1 MCLKFCLVFPSR
13 VGCLQKQTKKK
24 KNISLSGPSPT
35 AVAKCDRLGEMGA
48 ETPSTLFKL
57 KCFTFG
63 EEG

>member
-1 MCLKFCLVFPSR
+1 MLAAYKNRP
-13 VGCLQKQTKKK
+13 KKK
-24 KNISLSGPSPT
+24 KNLSLSGPSPT

-48 ETPSTLFKL
+48 ETPSTVFKL

>member
-1 MCLKFCLVFPSR
+1 MPEILPGFSQPCWLLTKTD
-13 VGCLQKQTKKK
+13 QKKK
-24 KNISLSGPSPT
+24 KNLSLSGPSPT

-48 ETPSTLFKL
+48 ETPTTVFKL